1 MSQQPESP
9 TASVPDGDSP
19 SEALAAPSVSRAYQC
34 QCGRP
39 VFLRNSQCLA
49 CQTPLGYVVE
59 RLGVLPLAP
68 VKGTDR
74 YTVFGDRQGPQY
86 LRCANFQSALGCNWM
101 VPAPAGEG
109 PGAPGLLPGL
119 CLACSTSRTI
129 PDLSVPE
136 NALLWNKLE
145 QAKRRLLSQLLAL
158 QLPVVTRVAD
168 PERGLAFD
176 FLTELP
182 GQPVLTGH
190 HGGIITLNTEE
201 ADDAVRERI
210 RAQMHEPYRTL
221 LGHFRHEIGHYYWDV
236 LVAPDAHWLEAFRE
250 LFGDERTDYADAL
263 RQHYQNGP
271 RPDWATSF
279 VSSYAGAHPWEDW
292 AETWAH
298 YLHMADTVDTA
309 SSFGVNASKV
319 ELSDADLFHAEHLW
333 RPEHPQAGRF
343 LDFLN
348 GWVRL
353 THVLNEFARSMG
365 QPDTYPFVLP
375 YAVVRKLQFIHQL
388 IAQQQQQQHEPQAA
402 AAPQPSGDL
411 ESG

>member
-1 MSQQPESP
+1 MSQQLESP
-9 TASVPDGDSP
+9 TASDPDGETP
-19 SEALAAPSVSRAYQC
+19 QEPLAAPSVSRAYQC

-49 CQTPLGYVVE
+49 CKTPLGYVVE

-68 VKGTDR
+68 VEGTDR
-74 YTVFGDRQGPQY
+74 YTVFGDGDGPQY
-86 LRCANFQSALGCNWM
+86 LRCGNFSSASGCNWM
-101 VPAPAGEG
+101 VPVPQAEA
-109 PGAPGLLPGL
+109 PGAAGLLPGL
-119 CLACSTSRTI
+119 CLACSTTRTI
-129 PDLSVPE
+129 PDLSLPE
-136 NALLWNKLE
+136 NAPLWNKME

-158 QLPVVTRVAD
+158 HLPVVTRVAD

-176 FLTELP
+176 FLSEMP
-182 GQPVLTGH
+182 GQQVLTGH
-190 HGGIITLNTEE
+190 HGGVITLNTAE
-201 ADDAVRERI
+201 ADDAARERI

-236 LVAPDAHWLEAFRE
+236 LVAPDADWLGAFRE
-250 LFGDERTDYADAL
+250 LFGDERADYADAL

-292 AETWAH
+292 AETWAQ
-298 YLHMADTVDTA
+298 YLHMADTADTA
-309 SSFGVNASKV
+309 LSFGVNASKA

-333 RPEHPQAGRF
+333 RPEHPQAGQF

-348 GWVRL
+348 GWLRL
-353 THVLNEFARSMG
+353 THVLNEFSRSMG

-375 YAVVRKLQFIHQL
+375 HAVVRKLQFIHEL
-388 IAQQQQQQHEPQAA
+388 IAQQQHKQNEPQAA
-402 AAPQPSGDL
+402 TAAPPSGDL